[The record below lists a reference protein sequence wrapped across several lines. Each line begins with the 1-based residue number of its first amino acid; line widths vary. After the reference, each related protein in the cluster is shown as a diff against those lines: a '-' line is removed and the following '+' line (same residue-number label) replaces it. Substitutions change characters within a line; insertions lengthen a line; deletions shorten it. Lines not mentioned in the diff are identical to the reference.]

1 MSQPATF
8 GCILAG
14 GASRRMGEDKAA
26 VMLGGRRLIDHVADR
41 LRPQC
46 AEVMVAGPS
55 SSAVLAATGL
65 AVVDDAVAGGLG
77 PLAGIA
83 SALRRAVGAFD
94 FVVTTPVDTPFL
106 PTDLVAR
113 LQAGRGGAAV
123 VHAASGERIHYATAL
138 WSTALA
144 ADLEAA
150 LVRDGVRRIEAFA
163 ARHPTGRVW
172 WSTRA
177 GDPFENLNTPAD
189 LARAEARLRRG

>member
-1 MSQPATF
+1 
-8 GCILAG
+8 
-14 GASRRMGEDKAA
+14 
-26 VMLGGRRLIDHVADR
+26 
-41 LRPQC
+41 
-46 AEVMVAGPS
+46 MVAGPPN
-55 SSAVLAATGL
+55 SAVLAATGL

-83 SALRRAVGAFD
+83 SALRRAVGVFD

-106 PTDLVAR
+106 PTDLVAG
-113 LQAGRGGAAV
+113 LHAGRGGAAV

-150 LVRDGVRRIEAFA
+150 LVRDGLRRVEAFA
-163 ARHPTGRVW
+163 ERHA
-172 WSTRA
+172 STRVRWEAGA

-189 LARAEARLRRG
+189 RARAEARLLRS